1 MGGHK
6 GSLLGAE
13 QSHSSPGWYP
23 AMRVGQEEGEEEG
36 MGGGAETHVLS
47 I

>member
-1 MGGHK
+1 MGGYK
-6 GSLLGAE
+6 RSFLGAG

-23 AMRVGQEEGEEEG
+23 AVGVGQEEGEEEG
-36 MGGGAETHVLS
+36 MGGGAETPILS